1 MSAEMRFASPI
12 RSSRPIAGFL
22 ILQLLFLGTFRC
34 RFARP
39 SAAHPDCGSGGL
51 PRRMVC
57 RLFDGLR
64 MLALPLR
71 WETDPGQL
79 LASFSDRR
87 IHEGRCSLVGTR
99 SCRIQPRGKGTW
111 AKYPSCLELQCR
123 PFFSYSDM
131 HVKYLTK
138 YVNH

>member
-51 PRRMVC
+51 PRRMVAV
-57 RLFDGLR
+57 RWWEREVAGFNLEEKPATQLR
-64 MLALPLR
+64 VLSCPLKFQWR
-71 WETDPGQL
+71 
-79 LASFSDRR
+79 
-87 IHEGRCSLVGTR
+87 
-99 SCRIQPRGKGTW
+99 
-111 AKYPSCLELQCR
+111 
-123 PFFSYSDM
+123 FF
-131 HVKYLTK
+131 VKKKEHARDNYA
-138 YVNH
+138 